1 MSKEEIQ
8 EYILIV
14 TEALR
19 KIHMAERTI
28 DKRKRDKAIRD
39 AKTEAQNLVLP
50 YRETFEEEL
59 DLDYNGELFSC
70 GFIENDLQTVRDK
83 LSEMM
88 RTNK

>member
-8 EYILIV
+8 EYISIV
-14 TEALR
+14 ERALNE
-19 KIHMAERTI
+19 ILLAERTI
-28 DKRKRDKAIRD
+28 NKRTREKAICE

-50 YRETFEEEL
+50 YREMFEEEL
-59 DLDYNGELFSC
+59 DLDYNGELFSW
-70 GFIENDLQTVRDK
+70 GFIENDLRTVREK